1 MTYPTVPA
9 VTHQHRSRFIDVDG
23 IRTHYLDAGDGPP
36 LVLFHSGEFGGNA
49 ELSWEYLI
57 PLLAPHFRI
66 IAPDWLGFGETAKIH
81 DFESKRARMF
91 WHMARFVEVMALDK
105 AHFVGNSMGAAFL
118 LQMASEQPCRLPID
132 RMVAI
137 SGGGFVPM
145 NTHRQRLLDYDGSEA
160 SMAQVLEAIFGDAV
174 WYSDPAYI
182 KRRHAIS
189 IAPGAWESVAA
200 ARFRSPN
207 TPARSEFGNAD
218 TTPYGNIAVPTL
230 IIAGAQDKLRLPG
243 YADELASQIPGASVA
258 VIEDGG
264 HCPNIEQPE
273 ETAALIL
280 GFLLNKASPGQGP
293 VA

>member
-1 MTYPTVPA
+1 MVSPCVPA
-9 VTHQHRSRFIDVDG
+9 VEHIHRSRFIEVDG
-23 IRTHYLDAGDGPP
+23 VRTHYLDAGDGPP
-36 LVLFHSGEFGGNA
+36 LVLFHSGEFGGCA

-91 WHMARFVEVMALDK
+91 QHMARFVEVMALDK

-118 LQMASEQPCRLPID
+118 LQMASERPCRLPID

-145 NTHRQRLLDYDGSEA
+145 NEHRQRLLNYDCSEA
-160 SMAQVLEAIFGDAV
+160 SMKEVLMAIFENPV

-182 KRRHAIS
+182 KRRHQIS
-189 IAPGAWESVAA
+189 IMPGAWESVAA
-200 ARFRSPN
+200 ARFRAPN
-207 TPARSEFGNAD
+207 TAARSEFGQAD
-218 TTPYGNIAVPTL
+218 MTPYGNISVSTL
-230 IIAGAQDKLRLPG
+230 IIAGARDKLRLPG
-243 YADELASQIPGASVA
+243 YADELVNQITGGKVA
-258 VIEDGG
+258 LIDDGG

-273 ETAALIL
+273 ETAGLIL
-280 GFLLNKASPGQGP
+280 DFLLN
-293 VA
+293 